1 MLNSNLFDSH
11 VEHMKWEK
19 QKNTLRTFFPKKLKF
34 DVSANGVTLETVVI
48 GHTIINELMRFQKK
62 TIFQILLDFKILNE
76 LKHLPAT
83 KNLFILLELMRFI

>member
-1 MLNSNLFDSH
+1 M
-11 VEHMKWEK
+11 
-19 QKNTLRTFFPKKLKF
+19 
-34 DVSANGVTLETVVI
+34 SANGVTLETVVI

-62 TIFQILLDFKILNE
+62 TIFQTLLDFKKLNE